1 MRRRLP
7 VHRGYWSNYLTW
19 SQVSASPPGRF
30 RLALAA
36 ASTLATRAVFAA
48 RLPAAAMLATGLAAA
63 TTVFAA

>member
-1 MRRRLP
+1 MRRRFP

-36 ASTLATRAVFAA
+36 ASTLATRA
-48 RLPAAAMLATGLAAA
+48 MLATGLAAA
-63 TTVFAA
+63 ATVFAA